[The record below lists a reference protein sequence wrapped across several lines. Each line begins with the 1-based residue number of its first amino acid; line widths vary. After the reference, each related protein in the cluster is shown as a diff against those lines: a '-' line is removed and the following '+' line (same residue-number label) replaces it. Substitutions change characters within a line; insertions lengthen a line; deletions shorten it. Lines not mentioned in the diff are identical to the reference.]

1 MKKQYPLVVAVTAT
15 MIMQSASVQA
25 ATFATT
31 ANTDAGRLAS
41 TMNTEQVSAEAT
53 TAEAIAAASLPSSSI
68 LYPTTNAYQNKDW
81 SKKSNMF
88 GEQLFNGSFAT
99 GAGTS
104 FNSGYV
110 IQSGDNIQIRMWGA
124 YQYAATMTVD
134 PQGNI
139 FLPNVGAV
147 KLAGVT
153 NGSLQSRIES
163 AVRSVYRSNVGVY
176 ANLQEAQ
183 PIKVYVTGFVNQP
196 GYYGGLGSDS
206 VLSYLDRAGGVNPE
220 TGSYIDIHI
229 KRGQS
234 AVPVNL
240 YHFLLS
246 GDLPQWSF
254 QDGDTIIVTPKKNT
268 FTVTGAVRNDNTFE
282 FGAQSLNV
290 ASALAMAQEDANA
303 THFSVTRSATSTDR
317 EQKTEYYPLSKK
329 AEISIHDGDVVTVTS
344 DRYVGTIAVQ
354 VKGAHTGDGVLVES
368 NGTRLKDIIPKLH
381 PTQLANLENL
391 TIYRES
397 VAQQQKEMINESL
410 DRLEEMTLATQS
422 VTREEAE
429 LRQDDANLIKQFIAK
444 ARQVEPDGRIVVV
457 EDSWG
462 DIILQQGD
470 IIEIP
475 EKTSVITVNGQV
487 RSQGAL
493 SFNPDYTV
501 GDYIA
506 KSGGFGDNADDE
518 EILVV
523 HQNGENQVVNTAY
536 RIQQGDE
543 IMVLPEVKTKK
554 VEIARGISQV
564 LYQLAVA
571 TGVIIGL

>member
-1 MKKQYPLVVAVTAT
+1 
-15 MIMQSASVQA
+15 
-25 ATFATT
+25 
-31 ANTDAGRLAS
+31 
-41 TMNTEQVSAEAT
+41 
-53 TAEAIAAASLPSSSI
+53 
-68 LYPTTNAYQNKDW
+68 
-81 SKKSNMF
+81 
-88 GEQLFNGSFAT
+88 
-99 GAGTS
+99 
-104 FNSGYV
+104 
-110 IQSGDNIQIRMWGA
+110 
-124 YQYAATMTVD
+124 
-134 PQGNI
+134 
-139 FLPNVGAV
+139 
-147 KLAGVT
+147 
-153 NGSLQSRIES
+153 
-163 AVRSVYRSNVGVY
+163 
-176 ANLQEAQ
+176 
-183 PIKVYVTGFVNQP
+183 
-196 GYYGGLGSDS
+196 
-206 VLSYLDRAGGVNPE
+206 
-220 TGSYIDIHI
+220 
-229 KRGQS
+229 
-234 AVPVNL
+234 
-240 YHFLLS
+240 
-246 GDLPQWSF
+246 
-254 QDGDTIIVTPKKNT
+254 
-268 FTVTGAVRNDNTFE
+268 
-282 FGAQSLNV
+282 
-290 ASALAMAQEDANA
+290 
-303 THFSVTRSATSTDR
+303 
-317 EQKTEYYPLSKK
+317 
-329 AEISIHDGDVVTVTS
+329 
-344 DRYVGTIAVQ
+344 
-354 VKGAHTGDGVLVES
+354 
-368 NGTRLKDIIPKLH
+368 
-381 PTQLANLENL
+381 
-391 TIYRES
+391 
-397 VAQQQKEMINESL
+397 MINESL